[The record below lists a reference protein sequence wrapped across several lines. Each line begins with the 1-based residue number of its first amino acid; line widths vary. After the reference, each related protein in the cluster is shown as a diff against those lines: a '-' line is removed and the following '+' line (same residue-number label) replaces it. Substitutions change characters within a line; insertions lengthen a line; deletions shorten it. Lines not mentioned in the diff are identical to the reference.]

1 MKKVKFKCE
10 IYCEAKAKCGLCG
23 KQFEGD
29 NRKVERKL
37 LIHALARHPV
47 HSIKVILGWL
57 KEREKNG

>member
-1 MKKVKFKCE
+1 MKFKCE
-10 IYCEAKAKCGLCG
+10 IYWETKEKCGLCG

-47 HSIKVILGWL
+47 HSIKTILALL